1 MKPIHSILRLV
12 VFLIVLSGYS
22 QNVSVSQNT
31 FSDQELIEDVLFSSN
46 CVSNISFQSATSGNF
61 SNGESSYGYFQS
73 NNSGFPFEEGIVLTT
88 GRLSNV
94 PGPNNTLSDDD
105 APNWNGDI
113 DLENALGISN
123 TINATVL
130 EFSFVPQAGSI
141 NFRYIF
147 ASEEYRENNPSTC
160 NFSDAF
166 AFLIRPIG
174 GQYENL
180 ALIPGTNIPVQ
191 VTTVRPEIPGECPA
205 VNEEYFGQFNGV
217 FAPINFNGQTAILTA
232 ETDVLPGQ
240 TYEVKLVIADETN
253 FRFDSA
259 VFLEANS
266 FNAGVDLGTDLTL
279 CQNETTTLD
288 IDNQNGNPVR
298 WFYNDQLFNTT
309 DNSII
314 VTEDNFGAGTYRV
327 ELDLPSGCTAED
339 SIVVNF
345 DDISIP
351 DDLEVTTCL
360 DDLGFG
366 TFNLQDVSSQLDG
379 GLQILDFYNSIE
391 NAENDTNP
399 IQNPTSYTNQ
409 VQDEVV
415 FVKVLNQNNCTAIG
429 AVLLLGG
436 AASEFDPVIV
446 TVCPVQETSPT
457 SFSNILV
464 RTQIADVFGV
474 NPGDVDLFFSEE
486 DALAQINEIN
496 SGFIEIETDLLPLTL
511 IGRLSQDNSCLGL
524 VPIVLQK
531 LEAPEFISQQ
541 TNFLICENLNDQV
554 VLDGAVL
561 NPTGTILYDWSTGE
575 TTQTI
580 SVSQA
585 GSYTVDITSIQ
596 IIDNQEVICVN
607 SQTYTVVSSS
617 IAEVTFIQNGFAGGN
632 SQVVILAEGLGDY
645 EYALNDFNYLDTN
658 TFDVVTTENT
668 IRVRDKNGCGVVEL
682 DFNVLEIPDFF
693 TPNGDGFNDF
703 WQIKSIRQTENDI
716 KHVNIFDRYGKLISQ
731 IYPTQIGW
739 DGNYKGHPMPSQDYW
754 YSIVLFSGQNITG
767 HFTLKR

>member
-1 MKPIHSILRLV
+1 M
-12 VFLIVLSGYS
+12 
-22 QNVSVSQNT
+22 SVSQNT
-31 FSDQELIEDVLFSSN
+31 FSDQELIEDVLFGTN
-46 CVSNISFQSATSGNF
+46 CVSNISFSNAVSGNF
-61 SNGESSYGYFQS
+61 SNGELSYGYFQS
-73 NNSGFPFEEGIVLTT
+73 NNSGFPFDDGIVLTT

-105 APNWNGDI
+105 APNWTGDA
-113 DLENALGISN
+113 DLENALGITN
-123 TINATVL
+123 TINATIL
-130 EFSFVPQAGSI
+130 EFSFVPQASSI

-166 AFLIRPIG
+166 AFLIRPVG
-174 GQYENL
+174 GTYENL

-205 VNEEYFGQFNGV
+205 VNEEFFGQFNDI

-232 ETDVLPGQ
+232 ESDVIPGQ

-266 FNAGVDLGTDLTL
+266 FNAGVDLGADRTL

-288 IDNQNGNPVR
+288 IDNPDGSPVR

-309 DNSII
+309 DDSIVVSEGNS
-314 VTEDNFGAGTYRV
+314 GSGTYRV
-327 ELDLPSGCTAED
+327 ELDLPSGCTAVD
-339 SIVVNF
+339 SIVINF

-351 DDLEVTTCL
+351 DDLEVTTCV
-360 DDLGFG
+360 DEFGFG
-366 TFNLQDVSSQLDG
+366 TFNLQDVSSQLDVN
-379 GLQILDFYNSIE
+379 LQIVGFFNSIAD
-391 NAENDTNP
+391 AETDSNP
-399 IQNPTSYTNQ
+399 IQNPTSYANQ

-429 AVLLLGG
+429 PVLLLGG
-436 AASEFDPVIV
+436 TDELDPVIV

-464 RTQIADVFGV
+464 RTQVAEAFGV
-474 NPGDVDLFFSEE
+474 GPGDVDLFFTEE
-486 DALAQINEIN
+486 DALAQTNEIN

-511 IGRLSQDNSCLGL
+511 TGRINQDNSCLGL
-524 VPIVLQK
+524 VPVVLQK
-531 LEAPEFISQQ
+531 LEAPEFVSQQ
-541 TNFLICENLNDQV
+541 TDFLICENLNDQV
-554 VLDGAVL
+554 VLDGAIQ
-561 NPTGTILYDWSTGE
+561 NPQGTVLYDWSTGE

-580 SVSQA
+580 TVSEA
-585 GSYTVDITSIQ
+585 GSYTVDITSIT
-596 IIDNQEVICVN
+596 IVDNQEVICVN
-607 SQTYTVVSSS
+607 ALTYTVVASGTAVVS
-617 IAEVTFIQNGFAGGN
+617 ITQNGFAGGN
-632 SQVVILAEGLGDY
+632 SEVVITAEGLGDY
-645 EYALNDFNYLDTN
+645 EYALNDFNYVDNN
-658 TFDVVTTENT
+658 TFDVVTAEN
-668 IRVRDKNGCGVVEL
+668 IVRVRDKNGCGVVEL
-682 DFNVLEIPDFF
+682 EFSVLEIPDFF

-703 WQIKSIRQTENDI
+703 WQIRSIRQTENDI

-731 IYPTQIGW
+731 IYPSQIGW
-739 DGNYKGHPMPSQDYW
+739 DGNYKGNPMPSQDYW
-754 YSIVLFSGQNITG
+754 YSIVLFSGETVTG

>member
-1 MKPIHSILRLV
+1 MGW
-12 VFLIVLSGYS
+12 SGYG
-22 QNVSVSQNT
+22 QNISVSQNT
-31 FSDQELIEDVLFSSN
+31 FSDQELIEDVLFSTN
-46 CVSNISFQSATSGNF
+46 CVSNISFLSATSGNF
-61 SNGESSYGYFQS
+61 SNGELSYGYFQS
-73 NNSGFPFEEGIVLTT
+73 NNSGFPFEEGLVLTT

-94 PGPNNTLSDDD
+94 PGPNDSLSDDD
-105 APNWNGDI
+105 APNWNGDA
-113 DLENALGISN
+113 DLENALGITN
-123 TINATVL
+123 TINATIL
-130 EFSFVPQAGSI
+130 EFSFVPGASAI

-166 AFLIRPIG
+166 AFLIRPVG

-205 VNEEYFGQFNGV
+205 INEEYFGQFNGV

-232 ETDVLPGQ
+232 ETNVIPGQ

-288 IDNQNGNPVR
+288 IQNQDGNPVR
-298 WFYNDQLFNTT
+298 WFFNDQLFNTT
-309 DNSII
+309 DDSIT
-314 VTEDNFGAGTYRV
+314 VTQNDFGSGTYRV
-327 ELDLPSGCTAED
+327 EVDLPSGCTAED
-339 SIVVNF
+339 AIEINF
-345 DDISIP
+345 DDISLP
-351 DDLEVTTCL
+351 DNLDISTCT
-360 DDLGFG
+360 DEFGFG
-366 TFNLQDVSSQLDG
+366 TYNLQDIASQLSGD
-379 GLQILDFYNSIE
+379 LQVLNFFNTAED
-391 NAENDTNP
+391 AENDTNP
-399 IQNPTSYTNQ
+399 IQNPTNYNNQ
-409 VQDEVV
+409 NPNEVV
-415 FVKVLNQNNCTAIG
+415 YVKVINQNNCTAIG
-429 AVLLLGG
+429 PVFLLGG
-436 AASEFDPVIV
+436 SVSLDPVIV

-464 RTQIADVFGV
+464 RTTVADAFGV
-474 NPGDVDLFFSEE
+474 GPGDVDLFYTEE
-486 DALAQINEIN
+486 DALAQSNEIN

-511 IGRLSQDNSCLGL
+511 IGRINEDNSCLGL
-524 VPIVLQK
+524 VPVVLQK
-531 LEAPEFISQQ
+531 LEAPEFESQQ
-541 TNFLICENLNDQV
+541 TDFLICENLNEEV

-561 NPTGTILYDWSTGE
+561 NPQGTILYDWSTGE

-580 SVSQA
+580 SVSLA

-596 IIDNQEVICVN
+596 IIDNQEVICTN
-607 SQTYTVVSSS
+607 SQTYTVVSSG
-617 IAEVTFIQNGFAGGN
+617 IAEVTFTQNGFAGGD
-632 SQVVILAEGLGDY
+632 SQVVITAEGLGDY
-645 EYALNDFNYLDTN
+645 EYAFNDFNYVDSN
-658 TFDVVTTENT
+658 TFEVVMAENT

-682 DFNVLEIPDFF
+682 NFSVLEIPNFF

-716 KHVNIFDRYGKLISQ
+716 KHVNIFDRYGKLIKQ

-739 DGNYKGHPMPSQDYW
+739 DGTYKGKPMPPQDYW
-754 YSIVLFSGQNITG
+754 YSIVLFSGQNVTG

>member
-1 MKPIHSILRLV
+1 MKFIHPVLRLILGL
-12 VFLIVLSGYS
+12 FTLSGFC
-22 QNVSVSQNT
+22 QNVSVSQNM
-31 FSDQELIEDVLFSSN
+31 FSEQELIEDVLFGTN
-46 CVSNISFQSATSGNF
+46 CVSNISFLSASSGNF
-61 SNGESSYGYFQS
+61 SNGELSYGYFQS
-73 NNSGFPFEEGIVLTT
+73 NNSGFPLDEGIVLTT

-105 APNWNGDI
+105 APNWNGDA
-113 DLENALGISN
+113 DLENALGI
-123 TINATVL
+123 TTTVNATIL
-130 EFSFVPQAGSI
+130 EFSFVPQASSI

-147 ASEEYRENNPSTC
+147 ASEEYRENNASTC

-166 AFLIRPIG
+166 AFLIRPVG
-174 GQYENL
+174 GPYENL

-217 FAPINFNGQTAILTA
+217 FSPINFNGQTAILTA

-253 FRFDSA
+253 FRYDSA

-266 FNAGVDLGTDLTL
+266 FNVGVDLGADLTL
-279 CQNETTTLD
+279 CQNETTTLEIENED
-288 IDNQNGNPVR
+288 GNPVR

-309 DNSII
+309 DDSIN
-314 VTEDNFGAGTYRV
+314 VSESNFGPGTYRV

-339 SIVVNF
+339 SVVITF
-345 DDISIP
+345 DNISVP

-360 DDLGFG
+360 NESGFG

-379 GLQILDFYNSIE
+379 SLQILDFYNSIE

-399 IQNPTSYTNQ
+399 IQNPSSYTNQ
-409 VQDEVV
+409 TQDEVV

-436 AASEFDPVIV
+436 TQELDPVIV

-464 RTQIADVFGV
+464 RTQVADAFGV
-474 NPGDVDLFFSEE
+474 GPGDVDLFYSEE
-486 DALAQINEIN
+486 DALAQTNEIT

-511 IGRLSQDNSCLGL
+511 IGRITQGNSCLGL
-524 VPIVLQK
+524 VPVVLQK
-531 LEAPEFISQQ
+531 LEAPQFVSQQ
-541 TNFLICENLNDQV
+541 TDFLICENLNDQA
-554 VLDGAVL
+554 VLDASIL
-561 NPTGTILYDWSTGE
+561 NPQGTILYDWSTGE
-575 TTQTI
+575 TSQTI
-580 SVSQA
+580 TVSQA
-585 GSYTVDITSIQ
+585 GSYTVDVTSIQ
-596 IIDNQEVICVN
+596 IIDDQEVICTN
-607 SQTYTVVSSS
+607 AQTYTVVSSG
-617 IAEVTFIQNGFAGGN
+617 IAEVTFTQNGFAGGN
-632 SQVVILAEGLGDY
+632 SEVVILAEGLGDY
-645 EYALNDFNYLDTN
+645 EYALNDFNYVDTN
-658 TFDVVTTENT
+658 TFDVVTTENI

-682 DFNVLEIPDFF
+682 EFNVLEIPDFF
-693 TPNGDGFNDF
+693 TPNSDGFNDF
-703 WQIKSIRQTENDI
+703 WQIKSIRETENDI

-731 IYPTQIGW
+731 IYPSQIGW
-739 DGNYKGHPMPSQDYW
+739 DGTYNGNPMPPQDYW
-754 YSIVLFSGQNITG
+754 YSIVLFSGQNVTG